1 MTAQV
6 AQAAILVQA
15 VILPPHLSVLKYVVT
30 MFIRNLKDAMTVI
43 KATTMAVAHLVQSR
57 QDTLARIL

>member
-1 MTAQV
+1 MTAQA

-15 VILPPHLSVLKYVVT
+15 VILLPHLSVLKYVVT

-43 KATTMAVAHLVQSR
+43 KATTMAVAQLVQSK
-57 QDTLARIL
+57 QDTLERIL

>member
-1 MTAQV
+1 MTAQA

-15 VILPPHLSVLKYVVT
+15 VILLPHLSVLKYVVT

-43 KATTMAVAHLVQSR
+43 KATTMAVAQLVQSR